1 LQKLAQPDCNPNS
14 TQTTKH
20 QMQNSPLEVVVLSK
34 LSLLQTEKNKPNKPA
49 KLKYHKTT
57 IYPQG
62 LGELGK

>member
-1 LQKLAQPDCNPNS
+1 
-14 TQTTKH
+14 
-20 QMQNSPLEVVVLSK
+20 MQNSPLEVVVLSK